1 MKILAIETSCDDTCA
16 AVLEDTK
23 ILSNVISSQTDL
35 YKEWGGVVPN
45 IAKQAHLERIDL
57 VINKAILKI
66 PNSKSQETN
75 NPPAGGQNPNHKL
88 QTVFDKKMESIDI
101 IAVTQGPGLAV
112 ALGVGIDKAKELAK
126 KYSAKGGG
134 KKLVAVN
141 HIEGHLMSAFFDH
154 EIKFPALC
162 LTASGG
168 HTKIILIKE
177 IGKYE
182 VVGETLDDASGEALD
197 KAAKMMGLGYPGGPI
212 IERLA
217 KGGDKKILEM
227 PKVLR
232 NNKILDFSF
241 SGIKTSFYYK
251 IKDLPKSEIA
261 KNIKNYAACFQ
272 DSVFEQLERKF
283 RLAIEKYQPKML
295 LASGG
300 VMCNLE
306 LRKRLRKMARE
317 MKLEIVMPCKKELN
331 TDNAAMIGL
340 VAYYKAL
347 RGEFVTDIDSL
358 DREARKGL

>member
-45 IAKQAHLERIDL
+45 IAKQAHRERIEV
-57 VINKAILKI
+57 VINKALKPLKI
-66 PNSKSQETN
+66 PLSFGH
-75 NPPAGGQNPNHKL
+75 PPLTKGGLN
-88 QTVFDKKMESIDI
+88 SIDV

-112 ALGVGIDKAKELAK
+112 ALGVGIDKAKELGK
-126 KYSAKGGG
+126 KYYAKGGG

-141 HIEGHLMSAFFDH
+141 HIEGHIMSTFFDH

-232 NNKILDFSF
+232 DNKILDFSF

-261 KNIKNYAACFQ
+261 KNIKDYAACFQ

>member
-16 AVLEDTK
+16 AVLENAK
-23 ILSNVISSQTDL
+23 IISNVISSQTDL

-45 IAKQAHLERIDL
+45 IAKQAHKERIDL
-57 VINKAILKI
+57 VIDKALRGDL
-66 PNSKSQETN
+66 
-75 NPPAGGQNPNHKL
+75 A
-88 QTVFDKKMESIDI
+88 DIDV

-126 KYSAKGGG
+126 KYS

-141 HIEGHLMSAFFDH
+141 HIEGHIMSSFFDH

-168 HTKIILIKE
+168 HTKLILINK
-177 IGKYE
+177 IGDYKI
-182 VVGETLDDASGEALD
+182 VGETLDDASGEALD

-217 KGGDKKILEM
+217 KGGNEKILEL

-232 NNKILDFSF
+232 DNKILDFSF

-251 IKDLPKSEIA
+251 IKDLPKAEIA
-261 KNIKNYAACFQ
+261 QNIKDYAACFQ
-272 DSVFEQLERKF
+272 NSVFEQLCRKF
-283 RLAIEKYQPKML
+283 KLAIEKYQPKML

-306 LRKRLRKMARE
+306 LRKRLRNLAKE
-317 MKLEIVMPCKKELN
+317 MNLPINMPYKKELN

-340 VAYYKAL
+340 AAYYKAM
-347 RGEFVTDIDSL
+347 RGEFVEDIEKLERD
-358 DREARKGL
+358 ARMKL

>member
-45 IAKQAHLERIDL
+45 IAKQAHRDRIDI
-57 VINKAILKI
+57 VINKSILKI
-66 PNSKSQETN
+66 PITNNQETN
-75 NPPAGGQNPNHKL
+75 NNQFSNSNN
-88 QTVFDKKMESIDI
+88 QTILDKKMENIDV

-126 KYSAKGGG
+126 KYN

-141 HIEGHLMSAFFDH
+141 HIEGHVMSTFFDH

-168 HTKIILIKE
+168 HTKIILVNK
-177 IGKYE
+177 IGDYKI
-182 VVGETLDDASGEALD
+182 VGETLDDASGEALD

-217 KGGDKKILEM
+217 KGGNEKILEL

-232 NNKILDFSF
+232 DNKILDFSF

-261 KNIKNYAACFQ
+261 KNIKDYAACFQ

-317 MKLEIVMPCKKELN
+317 MKLEIAMPYKKELN

-347 RGEFVTDIDSL
+347 RGEFVVDIDSL
-358 DREARKGL
+358 DREARIDL

>member
-1 MKILAIETSCDDTCA
+1 MKILAIETSCDDTCCSI
-16 AVLEDTK
+16 LENTK
-23 ILSNVISSQTDL
+23 IISNIISSQTDL

-45 IAKQAHLERIDL
+45 IAKIAHQERIDL
-57 VINKAILKI
+57 VIKKALK
-66 PNSKSQETN
+66 PLSPSGNLPLKRGERQFE
-75 NPPAGGQNPNHKL
+75 L
-88 QTVFDKKMESIDI
+88 IDI

-126 KYSAKGGG
+126 KYN

-141 HIEGHLMSAFFDH
+141 HIEGHIMSAFFNH

-168 HTKIILIKE
+168 HTKIILINK
-177 IGKYE
+177 IGDYKI
-182 VVGETLDDASGEALD
+182 VGETLDDASGEALD

-217 KGGDKKILEM
+217 KGGNEKILEL

-232 NNKILDFSF
+232 DNKILDFSF

-251 IKDLPKSEIA
+251 IKDLPKAEIA
-261 KNIKNYAACFQ
+261 KNIKDYAACFQ
-272 DSVFEQLERKF
+272 SAVFEQLCRKF
-283 RLAIEKYQPKML
+283 KLAIEKYQPKML

-306 LRKRLRKMARE
+306 LRKRLRNLAKE
-317 MKLEIVMPCKKELN
+317 MNLPINMPYKKELN

-340 VAYYKAL
+340 VAYYKAM
-347 RGEFVTDIDSL
+347 RGEFIKDIDKL
-358 DREARKGL
+358 DRDARAVLP

>member
-16 AVLEDTK
+16 AVLDDTK
-23 ILSNVISSQTDL
+23 IISNIISSQTDL

-57 VINKAILKI
+57 VINKALKSAKTTI
-66 PNSKSQETN
+66 EN
-75 NPPAGGQNPNHKL
+75 
-88 QTVFDKKMESIDI
+88 IDV

-141 HIEGHLMSAFFDH
+141 HIEGHIMSAFFDH
-154 EIKFPALC
+154 EIKFPVLC

-168 HTKIILIKE
+168 HTKIILINK
-177 IGKYE
+177 IGDYKI
-182 VVGETLDDASGEALD
+182 VGETLDDASGEALD

-217 KGGDKKILEM
+217 KGGNEKILEL

-232 NNKILDFSF
+232 DNKILDFSF

-261 KNIKNYAACFQ
+261 KNIKDYAACFQ
-272 DSVFEQLERKF
+272 DSVFEQLCRKF
-283 RLAIEKYQPKML
+283 KLAIEKYQPKML

-300 VMCNLE
+300 VMCNFE
-306 LRKRLRKMARE
+306 LRKRLRKLAKE
-317 MKLEIVMPCKKELN
+317 MKLEIAMPYKKELN

-340 VAYYKAL
+340 VAYYKAM

-358 DREARKGL
+358 DREARLNI

>member
-16 AVLEDTK
+16 AVLENEK
-23 ILSNVISSQTDL
+23 ILSNIISSQTDL

-45 IAKQAHLERIDL
+45 IAKQAHMERIDL
-57 VINKAILKI
+57 VVNKALNL
-66 PNSKSQETN
+66 PLTPSSKKRGNWS
-75 NPPAGGQNPNHKL
+75 
-88 QTVFDKKMESIDI
+88 DIDV

-141 HIEGHLMSAFFDH
+141 HIEGHILSAFFKNKI
-154 EIKFPALC
+154 EFPALC
-162 LTASGG
+162 LTVSGG
-168 HTKIILIKE
+168 HTKIILVNK
-177 IGKYE
+177 IGDYKI
-182 VVGETLDDASGEALD
+182 VGETLDDAAGEALD
-197 KAAKMMGLGYPGGPI
+197 KAAKMLGLGYPGGPI

-217 KGGDKKILEM
+217 KTGDKNILEM

-232 NNKILDFSF
+232 DNKILDFSF

-251 IKDLPKSEIA
+251 IKDLPKEKIA
-261 KNIKNYAACFQ
+261 KNIADYAACFQ

-283 RLAIEKYQPKML
+283 KLAIERYKPKML

-306 LRKRLRKMARE
+306 LRKRLRKMA
-317 MKLEIVMPCKKELN
+317 KNFDIKIAMPYKKKLN

-340 VAYYKAL
+340 VAYHKAM
-347 RGEFVTDIDSL
+347 RGEFVEDIDML
-358 DREARKGL
+358 EREARLRL